1 MSVQIDNLVVASG
14 NRGKL
19 AEFQQLLG
27 PLGLRVQPQ
36 SDFGVT
42 DVEETGLTFVEN
54 AILKARAAARA
65 SGLQALADDS
75 GLAVD
80 ALAGAPGIY
89 SARYAGESNNGES
102 KDAANNAKLLAAL
115 KDVPEGERTARYWC
129 VLVYLRHADDPVP
142 LIVQCDW
149 KGDILAYPRG
159 NGGFGYDPLFW
170 IPECGMSVAE
180 LSAEEKNRLSHRG
193 RALQSLITQLKESGQ
208 VSE

>member
-1 MSVQIDNLVVASG
+1 MQIDNLVVASG

-65 SGLQALADDS
+65 SGLPALADDS

-89 SARYAGESNNGES
+89 SARYAGESNDGES
-102 KDAANNAKLLAAL
+102 KDKANNAKLLAAL

-159 NGGFGYDPLFW
+159 DGGFGYDPLFW
-170 IPECGMSVAE
+170 VPECGMSVAE

-193 RALQSLITQLKESGQ
+193 RALQSLITQLKDSGQ
-208 VSE
+208 VTE